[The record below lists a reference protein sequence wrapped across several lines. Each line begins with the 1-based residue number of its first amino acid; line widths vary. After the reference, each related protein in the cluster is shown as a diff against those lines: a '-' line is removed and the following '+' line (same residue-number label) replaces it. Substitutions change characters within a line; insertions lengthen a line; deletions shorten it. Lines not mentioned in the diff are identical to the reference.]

1 MPRESGTTLAVYMAT
16 GDDKGHFVHFPYDG
30 DPVPI
35 SQPNQYGAL
44 PIDDRQKLT
53 RTLIV
58 KIHGAVDGNRG
69 DYEWNENYVV
79 TEDHYIDYLSIKPI
93 TAVVPTQILA
103 KLRRSHCL
111 FLGYTM
117 RDWNLRVFLK
127 RIWGR
132 AARCQVVGGG
142 TGPGYVRAGALV
154 RFEHRPLRRGLAAT
168 RRG

>member
-1 MPRESGTTLAVYMAT
+1 MTTRVTSYISL
-16 GDDKGHFVHFPYDG
+16 YDG

-69 DYEWNENYVV
+69 DDQWNENYVV

-93 TAVVPTQILA
+93 TSSSTHPKILA
-103 KLRRSHCL
+103 KSDGATVCSSGTRCVIGTSGCFSSGSGGER
-111 FLGYTM
+111 LGAKSWAVEPDPDMFERELWSGLNVDLY
-117 RDWNLRVFLK
+117 
-127 RIWGR
+127 
-132 AARCQVVGGG
+132 AGG
-142 TGPGYVRAGALV
+142 
-154 RFEHRPLRRGLAAT
+154 
-168 RRG
+168 